1 MSQYTSAMNTNDGRS
16 ALISDIASANATV
29 HAQQVRRCHVLS
41 PWQQQAM
48 HARDQKSA
56 MKPSPLSATS
66 CTGHVRWK
74 TEGSTSMAMSQR
86 TPSHCQGRQHVSD
99 TKHKTQQH
107 HTTHICMQ
115 AHMHKHIPCQI
126 CVRGCPAS
134 CCAAAASSNSTGPA
148 DAHSVRVPRQHRWS
162 VTAHRIGPRR
172 EIGVPSMRHA
182 MLPARIEEV
191 RRSARGACFRP
202 LQAPHTRYLS
212 GPARAEACVR
222 ETAPTWITSPGSSVT
237 QAWSHA
243 T

>member
-16 ALISDIASANATV
+16 ALISDIASATATV
-29 HAQQVRRCHVLS
+29 HAQQVRRFMCYHQ

-56 MKPSPLSATS
+56 VKPSPLSATS

-99 TKHKTQQH
+99 TKHKTQH

-115 AHMHKHIPCQI
+115 AHMHTHIPCQI

-148 DAHSVRVPRQHRWS
+148 DAHSVRVPRQRRWS
-162 VTAHRIGPRR
+162 VTAPSHPPYRSTQGNWGP
-172 EIGVPSMRHA
+172 VHA
-182 MLPARIEEV
+182 PCNAARPY
-191 RRSARGACFRP
+191 RRSPPECARRLLQSPAGPTHAVP
-202 LQAPHTRYLS
+202 LRSSTRR
-212 GPARAEACVR
+212 GVCA
-222 ETAPTWITSPGSSVT
+222 
-237 QAWSHA
+237 
-243 T
+243 